1 MEVYIFK
8 KNKRCPYL
16 HYNFLAIAIER
27 YAVENL
33 DWKTISREHQVDIQF
48 LRKWLDDVRQNRES
62 YLQNYDKSQEI
73 IYNMSMDALQDIIS
87 IVESSFNEDWFEV
100 YITRY

>member
-1 MEVYIFK
+1 MEVYIFQ

-33 DWKTISREHQVDIQF
+33 DWKTIGREHQVDIQF
-48 LRKWLDDVRQNRES
+48 LRKWLDDVRQKRES
-62 YLQNYDKSQEI
+62 YLQNCDKSKAI
-73 IYNMSMDALQDIIS
+73 IYDVSMDTLQDIID
-87 IVESSFNEDWFEV
+87 IVEPMSGENRFEV
-100 YITRY
+100 YLTRY